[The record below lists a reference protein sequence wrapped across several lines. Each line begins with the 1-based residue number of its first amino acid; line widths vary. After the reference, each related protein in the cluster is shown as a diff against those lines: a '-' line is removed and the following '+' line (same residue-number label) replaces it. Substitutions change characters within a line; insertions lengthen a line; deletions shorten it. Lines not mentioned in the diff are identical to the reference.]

1 MESNRESKKNPAPT
15 GQTAP
20 AGAGKAPAGAV
31 GETTEWARSRIEW
44 TCLNAL
50 EMKRRELVLVLRD
63 LEDAADR
70 LRGRK

>member
-1 MESNRESKKNPAPT
+1 MESNPQSKKNPAPT

-20 AGAGKAPAGAV
+20 AGAGNVPRGTRE
-31 GETTEWARSRIEW
+31 ETWAASKLEW

-63 LEDAADR
+63 LDAAADR
-70 LRGRK
+70 LRGRM